1 MAERS
6 HRPAPHPVVRRDPGL
21 MERDLDVIVVGAG
34 FAGLYMVHRMR
45 QSGRSVRAFEAGS
58 GVGGTWFWNRYPGA
72 RCDVESMEYS
82 YGFSEELEQAWEWT
96 ERYASQSEILRYINH
111 VADRF
116 ELRDHIQLDT
126 KVVFAHYLDSE
137 SSRESGGTKRGSNG
151 SGRWRVVTDDGE
163 SWTAAFCIMATGC
176 LSSTITPDIP
186 GLDSFAGGLYHTS
199 RWPHEG
205 VDFAGKR
212 VGIIGTGSS
221 GVQSIPI
228 IAREAAHLTVFQ
240 RTPNFSIPAHNVP
253 LASEIQAEIK
263 RDYQGIRA
271 QNRERAAAFGIH
283 WGPAGGLTFDSTS
296 DERREAYESRWQ
308 MGGLGFISVFADLLL
323 DKRANDEAAEFVR
336 AKIRGIVEDSEV
348 AARLSP
354 DHVLGCKRPCTDT
367 GYYEAF
373 NRPNVELVDV
383 SRDPVE
389 RITATSLVTGEREF
403 ELDCLVLATGFDAMT
418 GALRVID
425 IRGRDGL
432 TLVDKWSAGPITYL
446 GLGTSGFPNF
456 FTITGPGS
464 PSVLAN
470 MVTAIEQH
478 VDWITDCL
486 EFMRTQGHSTIE
498 ATATAEK
505 DWVEHVNAVA
515 DMTLYPTCNSW
526 YLGANVPGK
535 PRVFMPHIGFPPY
548 VEKCEDVAAKG
559 YEGFSFQD
567 R

>member
-1 MAERS
+1 MK
-6 HRPAPHPVVRRDPGL
+6 
-21 MERDLDVIVVGAG
+21 RDLDVIVVGAG

-82 YGFSEELEQAWEWT
+82 YGFSEELEQEWEWT
-96 ERYASQSEILRYINH
+96 ERYAPQPEILRYINH

-116 ELRDHIQLDT
+116 ELRANIQLDT
-126 KVVFAHYLDSE
+126 KLVSAHYFESECDSQ
-137 SSRESGGTKRGSNG
+137 SSRESGAASSVGSG
-151 SGRWRVVTDDGE
+151 GGRWRVLTDDGE
-163 SWTAAFCIMATGC
+163 TWTAAFCIMATGC
-176 LSSTITPDIP
+176 LSSTNTPDIP
-186 GLDSFAGGLYHTS
+186 GLDSFAGGLHHTS

-221 GVQSIPI
+221 GIQSIPI
-228 IAREAAHLTVFQ
+228 IARKAERLTVFQ
-240 RTPNFSIPAHNVP
+240 RTPNFSIPAHNAP
-253 LASEIQAEIK
+253 LASETQAEIK
-263 RDYQGIRA
+263 KDYQGIRA
-271 QNRERAAAFGIH
+271 LNRERAAAFGIN
-283 WGPAGGLTFDSTS
+283 WGPAGGLTFDSTR

-308 MGGLGFISVFADLLL
+308 MGGLGFISVFADILL

-336 AKIRGIVEDSEV
+336 AKIRGIVKDPEV
-348 AARLSP
+348 AALLGP
-354 DHVLGCKRPCTDT
+354 DHVLGCKRPCTDK
-367 GYYEAF
+367 GYFEAF
-373 NRPNVELVDV
+373 NRANVELVDV

-389 RITATSLVTGEREF
+389 RITPMGLVTGGREF
-403 ELDCLVLATGFDAMT
+403 ALDCLILATGFDAMT
-418 GALRVID
+418 GALHGID
-425 IRGRDGL
+425 IRGRDGQ

-478 VDWITDCL
+478 VDWIADCL
-486 EFMRTQGHSTIE
+486 EFMRAQGHSTIE
-498 ATATAEK
+498 ATATAET
-505 DWVEHVNAVA
+505 DWVEHVNSVA
-515 DMTLYPTCNSW
+515 DETLYPTCNSW

-559 YEGFSFQD
+559 YEGFSFPE

>member
-6 HRPAPHPVVRRDPGL
+6 HRPAPHPVVRRDPDL

-45 QSGRSVRAFEAGS
+45 QSGRSVRAFEAGN

-96 ERYASQSEILRYINH
+96 ERYASQPEILRYINH
-111 VADRF
+111 LADRF

-126 KVVFAHYLDSE
+126 KVVSAHYLDSE

-283 WGPAGGLTFDSTS
+283 WGPAGGLTFDSTG
-296 DERREAYESRWQ
+296 DERREAYESRWR

-336 AKIRGIVEDSEV
+336 AKIHGIVEDPEV
-348 AARLSP
+348 AALLSP

-418 GALRVID
+418 GALHAID

-486 EFMRTQGHSTIE
+486 EFMRTQSHSTIE